1 MEEIIKWSNPEI
13 AQENA
18 YNYLGSD
25 AHLYLS
31 NRKGKKFK
39 IIDMNTNKFVHFGS
53 LGYEDYTKHN
63 DIARRNKYLAR
74 ATKIKGDWKDNP
86 YSPNIL
92 SLKILWN
99 W

>member
-1 MEEIIKWSNPEI
+1 MEELLKWSNPEI

-18 YNYLGSD
+18 YNYLGPE

-53 LGYEDYTKHN
+53 LDYEDYTKHN
-63 DIARRNKYLAR
+63 DSARRNKYLAR
-74 ATKIKGDWKDNP
+74 ATKIKGDWRANP
-86 YSPNIL
+86 YSPNNL
-92 SLKILWN
+92 SINILW
-99 W
+99 